1 MSHFSKNSMIQPNE
15 AKQDIK
21 CKDNIEIDANQ
32 FLTEGGLDVDNEVS
46 QRLIG
51 KLNKHIQL
59 HFCLAI

>member
-1 MSHFSKNSMIQPNE
+1 MIQPNE
-15 AKQDIK
+15 AKQDIN

-32 FLTEGGLDVDNEVS
+32 FLTEGGLDVDNEIS

-51 KLNKHIQL
+51 KLIKHIQL